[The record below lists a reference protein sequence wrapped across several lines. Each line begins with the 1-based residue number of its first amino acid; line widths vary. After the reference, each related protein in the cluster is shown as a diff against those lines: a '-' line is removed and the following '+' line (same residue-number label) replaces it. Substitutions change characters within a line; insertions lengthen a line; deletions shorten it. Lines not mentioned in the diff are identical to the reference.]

1 MGKKLLVQKILEII
15 MKHGNWTLL
24 QNISSQAIQ
33 LITYHSVHWA
43 KFHENLKCYFK
54 KKLII
59 LSENMTN
66 INLDHGNIIRTGIT
80 CKKISC
86 YTRGSA

>member
-15 MKHGNWTLL
+15 MKNGNWTLL

-33 LITYHSVHWA
+33 LITYHSVHSA

-54 KKLII
+54 NELII

-66 INLDHGNIIRTGIT
+66 INFGHGTIIRTGIT
-80 CKKISC
+80 CNKISS
-86 YTRGSA
+86 YMHDSA